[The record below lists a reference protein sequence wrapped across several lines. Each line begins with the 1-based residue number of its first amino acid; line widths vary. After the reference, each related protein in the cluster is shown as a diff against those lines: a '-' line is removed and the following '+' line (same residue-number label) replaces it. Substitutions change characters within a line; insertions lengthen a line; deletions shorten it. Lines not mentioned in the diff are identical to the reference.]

1 MKAIRLLPLLLTLIS
16 TPSVAQELKWSP
28 PRKFDLTP
36 VSRTARI
43 QPGDSLA
50 SFLNRHGVTR
60 DELKLL
66 NPGIQL
72 SALTVGMELKL
83 PIDSNGNL
91 SSQEQ
96 RVLDRLNSNKQRKE
110 EQKRRA
116 FAADQKRWGKCY
128 GYEQYDWMGW
138 KRAANGTWV
147 TDKRFC
153 HRYSTYST
161 LPPPKPNY
169 LVAVTC
175 KGLRVSTLWL
185 SAIEYTDTQWSEWK
199 EPTPSEEEMIVKLC
213 SREET

>member
-1 MKAIRLLPLLLTLIS
+1 M
-16 TPSVAQELKWSP
+16 
-28 PRKFDLTP
+28 
-36 VSRTARI
+36 
-43 QPGDSLA
+43 
-50 SFLNRHGVTR
+50 TR

-128 GYEQYDWMGW
+128 GAQQYDWMGW
-138 KRAANGTWV
+138 RKAANGTWV
-147 TDKRFC
+147 TETRFC
-153 HRYSTYST
+153 HTYSEYSN
-161 LPPPKPNY
+161 LPPSDPTE

-175 KGLRVSTLWL
+175 QGLKISTVSIT
-185 SAIEYTDTQWSEWK
+185 AIKYSDPEWSEWK
-199 EPTPSEEEMIVKLC
+199 DPFLFEEEMIVKLC
-213 SREET
+213 SHEEK